1 MAWRR
6 SLLLLGLTL
15 SVTGCT
21 EAVTQGL
28 EVKPVR
34 TLAIDPQP
42 MDDDRRAIGDVRP
55 RYESEHGFRVAGKLI
70 ARMIDVGDLVK
81 RSDVIARL
89 DEQDYRNKLKSA
101 VADLAAAEAVLT
113 EARGAED
120 RSRVLLE
127 HVPAELTRRGFP

>member
-81 RSDVIARL
+81 RNAVIARL
-89 DEQDYRNKLKSA
+89 DEQDYRNKLK
-101 VADLAAAEAVLT
+101 
-113 EARGAED
+113 
-120 RSRVLLE
+120 
-127 HVPAELTRRGFP
+127 